1 MKLYGKNPI
10 CILVIALNP
19 KILYMRF
26 LTAQLNR
33 TLFKKFINMKY
44 TQKCIRY
51 QESWLFKANFCFEWV
66 KSPLESEYNLLK
78 HVIYPHYTKF
88 GTFQAKGS
96 KDIELISLSLQTE
109 WPNHEL
115 TDRCKT
121 LCPLF
126 LKGGIKSIPA
136 REYNLYY
143 LIMIMLL

>member
-1 MKLYGKNPI
+1 MKLYGKNRI

-33 TLFKKFINMKY
+33 TLLKKNHKHEGY
-44 TQKCIRY
+44 AKCTKY
-51 QESWLFKANFCFEWV
+51 QESWLFKANFCTEWV

-88 GTFQAKGS
+88 GNFQAKGS
-96 KDIELISLSLQTE
+96 KDIKLISLSLQTE

-121 LCPLF
+121 ICPLF
-126 LKGGIKSIPA
+126 SKGGIKSIPT
-136 REYNLYY
+136 REYNVYY
-143 LIMIMLL
+143 LIMIM